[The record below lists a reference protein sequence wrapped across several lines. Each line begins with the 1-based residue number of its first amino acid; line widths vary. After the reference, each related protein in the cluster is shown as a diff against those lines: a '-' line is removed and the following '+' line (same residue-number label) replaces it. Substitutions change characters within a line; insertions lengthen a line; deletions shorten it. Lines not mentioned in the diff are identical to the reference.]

1 MLEQIVTDSGAQTA
15 SQIEALR
22 EQARI
27 PVRGQDAMNPFEFV
41 LAVLI
46 LVFAFTIIRHKMGI
60 PVRSMR
66 QMRGDP
72 PDDAE
77 NARLRQQVSQLQQRI
92 NVLERIVTDRGV
104 ETAAQIEALRDRDA
118 IQDEDKVQ

>member
-1 MLEQIVTDSGAQTA
+1 
-15 SQIEALR
+15 
-22 EQARI
+22 
-27 PVRGQDAMNPFEFV
+27 MNPFEFV

-46 LVFAFTIIRHKMGI
+46 LVFAFTIIRHKLGI

-66 QMRGDP
+66 QMRGDAG
-72 PDDAE
+72 DDAE
-77 NARLRQQVSQLQQRI
+77 NARLRQQVGQLQQRI

-118 IQDEDKVQ
+118 IQDQDKVQ